1 MRILVALSGGV
12 DSSVAAALLA
22 EQGHELVGLTMKNWC
37 YGESDGDGRSC
48 CSLESIEAARR
59 VASAL
64 HFPHYVADFEAPF
77 ATHVIRPFV
86 RDYLRGE
93 TPNPCVE
100 CNRRVRFPGLWNR
113 ARAWGCEGFA
123 TGHYVRIERAPS
135 GARVR
140 RALDRAKD
148 QSYMLWGVQSETL
161 DHAIFPL
168 GELHKEEVR
177 DRAHELK
184 LPTAARPDSQE
195 ICFVPEGD
203 YAEVIAERAREMGED
218 LSALEDGDIVLHDG
232 SVIGRHHGIARYTIG
247 QRRGLGIAAERPV
260 YVTAIDAATNRV
272 IVGEEKELLA
282 THAQLRDVRWPEELA
297 RCEEMEA
304 HVQLRS
310 RHAGAPARITRL
322 PAGRA
327 RLEFFEAQRA
337 ITPGQSA
344 VFYQD
349 DIVLGGGIVAGEIA
363 A

>member
-12 DSSVAAALLA
+12 DSSLAAALLA

-59 VASAL
+59 VASSL
-64 HFPHYVADFEAPF
+64 GFPHYVADFEAPF

-113 ARAWGCEGFA
+113 ARAWGCEAFA
-123 TGHYVRIERAPS
+123 TGHYARIDRTQE

-140 RALDRAKD
+140 RASDRAKD
-148 QSYMLWGVQSETL
+148 QSYMLWGVQPQTL
-161 DHAIFPL
+161 DHAFFPL
-168 GELHKEEVR
+168 GEMRKEEVR
-177 DRAHELK
+177 DRARTLG
-184 LPTAARPDSQE
+184 LPTASRPDSQE
-195 ICFVPEGD
+195 ICFVPDGD
-203 YAEVIAERAREMGED
+203 YAEVIAARAKETGED
-218 LSALEDGDIVLHDG
+218 VSALEEGDIVLRDG
-232 SVIGRHHGIARYTIG
+232 RIVGRHRGVARYTIG
-247 QRRGLGIAAERPV
+247 QRRGLGVAAERPV
-260 YVTAIDAATNRV
+260 YVTAIDAAANRV
-272 IVGEEKELLA
+272 IVGEEEALLA
-282 THAQLRDVRWPEELA
+282 THAQLRDVRWPGEPSSATEI
-297 RCEEMEA
+297 EA
-304 HVQLRS
+304 YVQLRS
-310 RHAGAPARITRL
+310 RHAGARARIVRL

-327 RLEFFEAQRA
+327 RVEFFEAQRA

-349 DIVLGGGIVAGEIA
+349 DIVLGGGIVAAEIA

>member
-1 MRILVALSGGV
+1 MRILIALSGGV
-12 DSSVAAALLA
+12 DSSLAAALLA

-59 VASAL
+59 VASTL
-64 HFPHYVADFEAPF
+64 GFPHYIADFEAPF

-113 ARAWGCEGFA
+113 ARAWGCEAFA
-123 TGHYVRIERAPS
+123 TGHYARVDRMQE

-140 RALDRAKD
+140 RAADRAKD
-148 QSYMLWGVQSETL
+148 QSYMLWGVQPETL

-168 GELHKEEVR
+168 GEMHKEEVR
-177 DRAHELK
+177 DRARTLG
-184 LPTAARPDSQE
+184 LPTASRPDSQE
-195 ICFVPEGD
+195 ICFVPDGD
-203 YAEVIAERAREMGED
+203 YAEVIAARAKETGD
-218 LSALEDGDIVLHDG
+218 DVSALEEGDIVLRDG
-232 SVIGRHHGIARYTIG
+232 RVVGRHRGVARYTIG
-247 QRRGLGIAAERPV
+247 QRRGLGVAAERPV
-260 YVTAIDAATNRV
+260 YVTAIDAAANR
-272 IVGEEKELLA
+272 IIIGEEEALLA
-282 THAQLRDVRWPEELA
+282 THAQLRDVRWPAELSSTT
-297 RCEEMEA
+297 EIEA

-310 RHAGAPARITRL
+310 RHAGARARIVRL
-322 PAGRA
+322 PAARA
-327 RLEFFEAQRA
+327 RVEFFEAQRA

-349 DIVLGGGIVAGEIA
+349 DIVLGGGIVAAEIA